1 MAIFNKITTTPSV
14 TGVTAVTIIANGNRF
29 VGDIEVTGQ
38 LQVDGL
44 MEGSIR
50 AEDAMTI
57 GSQGSINGRIRGH
70 LVQVAGHFEGEI
82 WCDDLVIFP
91 TGEVAGQVH
100 CRQMVVEN
108 GGSFIGQRDQWSP
121 ESDDS
126 DADAQQSSA
135 LLATI
140 EPLLE

>member
-1 MAIFNKITTTPSV
+1 MAIFNKVTTTPSSS
-14 TGVTAVTIIANGNRF
+14 GPTAVTIIANGNRF

-50 AEDAMTI
+50 AEDTMTI
-57 GSQGSINGRIRGH
+57 GSQGSINGRIHGH

-91 TGEVAGQVH
+91 SGEVAGQVH

-108 GGSFIGQRDQWSP
+108 GGSFIGQRDQWSA
-121 ESDDS
+121 ESEDS
-126 DADAQQSSA
+126 HADEQQSSI
-135 LLATI
+135 LLASI
-140 EPLLE
+140 DALE

>member
-1 MAIFNKITTTPSV
+1 MAIFNKVNTTSNSNAL
-14 TGVTAVTIIANGNRF
+14 TAVTIIAHGNRF

-50 AEDAMTI
+50 AADMMTI

-70 LVQVAGHFEGEI
+70 LMQVAGQFEGEI

-91 TGEVAGQVH
+91 TGDVAGQVH

-121 ESDDS
+121 ESEDS
-126 DADAQQSSA
+126 DADGQQSSI
-135 LLATI
+135 LLASI
-140 EPLLE
+140 DPLLE